1 MARSPHHPILLL
13 ALHGLDHLKELV
25 RVRHLDERAARVPA
39 ADYVNRRRVLNSDL
53 LPEFLVGIHFRR
65 ELTLGIDREWQIDFV
80 LGRKSL
86 RKILQSIG
94 SDLRLML
101 ENEVAELTAQLL
113 RLRIEVAR
121 DDGRIERPI

>member
-1 MARSPHHPILLL
+1 M
-13 ALHGLDHLKELV
+13 
-25 RVRHLDERAARVPA
+25 
-39 ADYVNRRRVLNSDL
+39 
-53 LPEFLVGIHFRR
+53 
-65 ELTLGIDREWQIDFV
+65 

-121 DDGRIERPI
+121 DDGRIERPIVHRQREVVPHQRDFVRLRGLLFQR